1 MIKYKYIECVYL
13 KNYNGW
19 KIEKILPAFAESMC
33 DMAIISY
40 EETPIDESKR
50 LNECSEKELIEEL
63 LKRKE
68 N

>member
-1 MIKYKYIECVYL
+1 MIKYKYIECAYL

-19 KIEKILPAFAESMC
+19 KIEKILPAFAENIY
-33 DMAIISY
+33 DRAVISY
-40 EETPIDESKR
+40 EEIPVENSKK

-68 N
+68 K